1 MNMKKLL
8 KAGLS
13 ALVVILLAAGLYI
26 FGFNTNDRTENT
38 IGSSPAEVAV
48 IADDTPLQAE
58 QNESGDLPSGE
69 EIDPEQEL
77 SLDEDGSYTSKEDVA
92 LYLHEYGKLPQNYIT
107 KEEARDLGWDSR
119 KGNLW
124 DVAPGKSI
132 GGSHYGNYEKLLPEN
147 DYEECDID
155 YDGGRRNAKRIVY
168 SDDGDIYYT
177 EDHYNTFEQL
187 Y

>member
-1 MNMKKLL
+1 MDMRKLL

-13 ALVVILLAAGLYI
+13 ALVLALLAVGLYI
-26 FGFNTNDRTENT
+26 FLPKAGGDVITDSVSERDV
-38 IGSSPAEVAV
+38 SSVTDGAPA
-48 IADDTPLQAE
+48 
-58 QNESGDLPSGE
+58 
-69 EIDPEQEL
+69 
-77 SLDEDGSYTSKEDVA
+77 LDEDGSYTSKEDVA

-107 KEEARDLGWDSR
+107 KEEATDLGWDSR

-132 GGSHYGNYEKLLPEN
+132 GGSHYGNYEGLLPED
-147 DYEECDID
+147 DYRECDID

-177 EDHYNTFEQL
+177 EDHYTTFEEL
-187 Y
+187 YEGEEDEDSLFEP